1 MERILVVDDDRST
14 RELIRLQLRQ
24 RGYRVD
30 TAAGGATALKR
41 LGKGDHDLMLLDIR
55 MPGIDGLGVLRQ
67 MRSLSRRPKVI
78 VMTADDTPETLFE
91 AIREHTQRYLKKP
104 LEFET
109 LTTLVREVL
118 DSSEAPPIEV
128 ISAKPDWVELVV
140 PCDRGA
146 AARIQAVLGQ
156 LETDLPEDSRGLG
169 DRFMEL
175 AEADRQLVTGALEQ
189 AIDLYSQMSDLC
201 RRCGLALIGRAHF
214 EANRPDSAIAVFT
227 RLVET
232 PDLFRVNSDGGELG
246 PTYERLARLHDE
258 RGDLDEAA
266 KYYAALVELWA
277 EADQELQPRVR
288 AAQARLEEILQ
299 EIG

>member
-1 MERILVVDDDRST
+1 MERVLVVDDDRST

-24 RGYRVD
+24 GGYRVD

-128 ISAKPDWVELVV
+128 ISAKPDWVELLV
-140 PCDRGA
+140 PCDRT
-146 AARIQAVLGQ
+146 AVEQIHDFMTKLD
-156 LETDLPEDSRGLG
+156 TDLPR
-169 DRFMEL
+169 EL
-175 AEADRQLVTGALEQ
+175 RHNVGQ
-189 AIDLYSQMSDLC
+189 AFRELLMNAVEW
-201 RRCGLALIGRAHF
+201 GGRL
-214 EANRPDSAIAVFT
+214 D
-227 RLVET
+227 
-232 PDLFRVNSDGGELG
+232 
-246 PTYERLARLHDE
+246 PT
-258 RGDLDEAA
+258 
-266 KYYAALVELWA
+266 
-277 EADQELQPRVR
+277 QRVR
-288 AAQARLEEILQ
+288 IAYLRAGRMLLYRIADPGHGFSFENLGHAAVSNPADDPMQHSYVREEKGIRPGGFGLLLTRASVDELLYNEAQ
-299 EIG
+299 NEVVFVKYLD